1 MAETPDT
8 ASETLREWARDDRI
22 TLAIVFTDIVGSTAL
37 GRALGDEQMN
47 GVRRAHF
54 GHSRALLAQHAGR
67 EIKTIGDSVMAVF
80 RSIGAALDYAH
91 ALYLDPGHTALQA
104 RGVRAGIHIGSV
116 DVVGEDIFGTE
127 VDVAARVVDGIEGAE
142 IWLSDQAKRD
152 LERAGARRHRGLQW
166 LSHDGVE
173 LKGIGPESLWS
184 LVPAVV
190 VEAAAPPMPK
200 TSPSSGPA
208 WVERPARDGRGVTR
222 DATRPRQFAFGP
234 FRLLPAQQLLLES
247 ESPVRLGSRARDL
260 LIALVEQAGQV
271 ITKEALSARLWPN
284 IVVEEGTLRVHV
296 AALRKAL
303 RDGQE
308 GRRYIANI
316 AGRGYAF
323 VGEVAATDEPDPAAD
338 TPPEPMPPP
347 STGRLFG
354 RAEVVET
361 LSTRLAQQ
369 RLITITITGPGGIG
383 KTSVALAVADRMRP
397 GLPDGV
403 CVVDFAPLADSKLVP
418 TALASALGIGVLS
431 DNPLPSLVALLR
443 RRDMLIVL
451 DNCEHVID
459 AAALLAESLLQS
471 SAQLHILATSRE
483 PIRVPGEVLFR
494 LAPLAMPEVSDG
506 LTAPIAMTYSAVQL
520 FAERAAMCLGEFPL
534 TDAYAPAVANICRR
548 LDGIPLAIDMAAGR
562 VDAFGIAGLASA
574 LDDRFRLAMPG
585 RRTALPRHQTLSTTL
600 DWSYQLLPET
610 ERLVLRRLAV
620 FAGFFTIAEATGV
633 IVDGGGAD
641 ILESIANLAA
651 KSLVVAN
658 LETPVPT
665 YRLLETTRAYA
676 LQKLEESGERAA
688 YARRHARQCLAAMEA
703 ANAAWEASPPEAW
716 LARYRHLIDD
726 VRAALDLSF
735 RIEDEAATAAA
746 LTIAAL
752 PLWYQLSLL
761 SECYQRACQA
771 LRLPA
776 AARSPTQEMR
786 LYAAIAWLLMQT
798 KGFVQ
803 EALDTWTTLLALSR
817 DNNDP
822 DHQLRALWGLWAAQ
836 VSEGALRTSLALAK
850 EFSSL
855 AQHTSEL
862 DRCVGDRMLGHSLH
876 LLGEQA
882 AAREHL
888 ERMLANYAPP
898 ATGAQAMRYIFDQ
911 KALARCFLARI
922 RWLQGYPDQAMEIA
936 RDVTSDERAQGDALS
951 LCQVLVQA
959 ACPIGLM
966 VGDLAAVEEFVSDL
980 IELSVRHD
988 WHFWH
993 AFGSCFR
1000 GVLTVHRGDLA
1011 AGLHLLEEA
1020 LRGLRSIDFGVHYL
1034 YFLCEYASALGLA
1047 GRIDRGLDVIEQ
1059 AIARSDSNNER
1070 WCIAEV
1076 LRIKG
1081 ELLHRQGKFDSAD
1094 AAFATARG
1102 WAERQS
1108 ALSLSLRIATGAAR
1122 LWQDMG
1128 RTATARTELTAVC
1141 GRFTEGFGTADYRN
1155 ARAVLD
1161 ALNLEVARR

>member
-1 MAETPDT
+1 MAETSDT
-8 ASETLREWARDDRI
+8 PSETLREWARDDRV

-67 EIKTIGDSVMAVF
+67 EIKTIGDTVMAVF

-91 ALYLDPGHTALQA
+91 ALYFDPGHTALQA

-127 VDVAARVVDGIEGAE
+127 VDVAARIVGGIEGAE

-173 LKGIGPESLWS
+173 LKGIGTERLWS
-184 LVPAVV
+184 LVPGVAP
-190 VEAAAPPMPK
+190 AGAAPPVPG
-200 TSPSSGPA
+200 TSASNGPA
-208 WVERPARDGRGVTR
+208 WVEGPARDGRGMTR
-222 DATRPRQFAFGP
+222 DVTRPRQFAFGP
-234 FRLLPAQQLLLES
+234 FRLFPAQQLLLEG
-247 ESPVRLGSRARDL
+247 EAPVRLGGRARDL
-260 LIALVEQAGQV
+260 LLALVEQAGQV
-271 ITKEALSARLWPN
+271 ITKEALSGRLWPN

-308 GRRYIANI
+308 ARRYIANI
-316 AGRGYAF
+316 AGRGYSF
-323 VGEVAATDEPDPAAD
+323 VGEVVATDEPDPAAD
-338 TPPEPMPPP
+338 APAEPMPLL
-347 STGRLFG
+347 SMAQLFG

-361 LSTRLAQQ
+361 LSTKLAQQ
-369 RLITITITGPGGIG
+369 RLITITGPGGIG

-418 TALASALGIGVLS
+418 TALASALGIGVVS
-431 DNPLPSLVALLR
+431 ENPLPSLVALLR
-443 RRDMLIVL
+443 SRDMLIVL

-459 AAALLAESLLQS
+459 TAALLAESLIQGGARLR
-471 SAQLHILATSRE
+471 ILATSRE
-483 PIRVPGEVLFR
+483 PIRVPGEMLFR
-494 LAPLAMPEVSDG
+494 LGPLAMPEVSDG

-520 FAERAAMCLGEFPL
+520 FVERAAMCLGEFSL
-534 TDAYAPAVANICRR
+534 TDARAPAVANICRR
-548 LDGIPLAIDMAAGR
+548 LDGIPLAIEMAAGR
-562 VDAFGIAGLASA
+562 VDVFGIAGLAGV
-574 LDDRFRLAMPG
+574 LDDRFRLAMRG
-585 RRTALPRHQTLSTTL
+585 RRTALLRHQTLNTTL
-600 DWSYQLLPET
+600 DWSHELLPET

-620 FAGFFTIAEATGV
+620 FAGFFTITEATGV
-633 IVDGGGAD
+633 LVDGGGAD
-641 ILESIANLAA
+641 NLESIANLAA
-651 KSLVVAN
+651 KSLLVVN
-658 LETPVPT
+658 LETPVAT

-676 LQKLEESGERAA
+676 LQKLEESGERMA

-703 ANAAWEASPPEAW
+703 ANAAWEASPPETW
-716 LARYRHLIDD
+716 LARHRHLIDD

-735 RIEDEAATAAA
+735 RTEDEAATAVA
-746 LTIAAL
+746 LTVAAV

-761 SECYQRACQA
+761 SECYQRACHA

-786 LYAAIAWLLMQT
+786 LYAAVAWCLMQI

-803 EALDTWTTLLALSR
+803 ETRDTWTTLLALSR
-817 DNNDP
+817 ENNDS
-822 DHQLRALWGLWAAQ
+822 DHQLRALWGLWAARI
-836 VSEGALRTSLALAK
+836 SEGALRTALALAE

-855 AQHTSEL
+855 AQPTSEI

-876 LLGEQA
+876 LLGDQA
-882 AAREHL
+882 PAREHL

-936 RDVTSDERAQGDALS
+936 CDVTSDERARGDALS

-993 AFGSCFR
+993 AFGTCFR
-1000 GVLTVHRGDLA
+1000 GVLTVQRGDLA

-1020 LRGLRSIDFGVHYL
+1020 LSGLRNIDFGVHYL

-1047 GRIDRGLDVIEQ
+1047 GRTDRGLDAIEQ
-1059 AIARSDSNNER
+1059 AIARSDRNDER

-1076 LRIKG
+1076 LRLRG
-1081 ELLHRQGKFDSAD
+1081 ELLHRQGELESAD
-1094 AAFATARG
+1094 AAFATARV
-1102 WAERQS
+1102 WAERQG

-1128 RTATARTELTAVC
+1128 RAAAARAELTAVC

-1155 ARAVLD
+1155 ARAILD
-1161 ALNLEVARR
+1161 GVNPAVARR

>member
-1 MAETPDT
+1 MTH
-8 ASETLREWARDDRI
+8 
-22 TLAIVFTDIVGSTAL
+22 
-37 GRALGDEQMN
+37 N
-47 GVRRAHF
+47 
-54 GHSRALLAQHAGR
+54 
-67 EIKTIGDSVMAVF
+67 
-80 RSIGAALDYAH
+80 
-91 ALYLDPGHTALQA
+91 
-104 RGVRAGIHIGSV
+104 
-116 DVVGEDIFGTE
+116 
-127 VDVAARVVDGIEGAE
+127 
-142 IWLSDQAKRD
+142 
-152 LERAGARRHRGLQW
+152 
-166 LSHDGVE
+166 
-173 LKGIGPESLWS
+173 
-184 LVPAVV
+184 
-190 VEAAAPPMPK
+190 
-200 TSPSSGPA
+200 
-208 WVERPARDGRGVTR
+208 
-222 DATRPRQFAFGP
+222 ATRPRQFAFGT
-234 FRLLPAQQLLLES
+234 FRLLPAQRLLLEG
-247 ESPVRLGSRARDL
+247 ESPVRLGGRARDL
-260 LIALVEQAGQV
+260 LIALLEQAGQV

-284 IVVEEGTLRVHV
+284 IAVEEGTLRVHV

-323 VGEVAATDEPDPAAD
+323 VGEVVATDEPDPAAYA
-338 TPPEPMPPP
+338 PPEPRTP
-347 STGRLFG
+347 SSTARLFG
-354 RAEVVET
+354 RVEVVAT
-361 LSTRLAQQ
+361 LSTRLARH
-369 RLITITITGPGGIG
+369 RLITITGPGGIG
-383 KTSVALAVADRMRP
+383 KTSVALAVADSVRS

-418 TALASALGIGVLS
+418 TALASALGMGVRS
-431 DNPLPSLVALLR
+431 ENPLPSLVALLR
-443 RRDMLIVL
+443 NRDMLIVL

-459 AAALLAESLLQS
+459 AAALLVESLIQGGARLR
-471 SAQLHILATSRE
+471 ILATSRE
-483 PIRVPGEVLFR
+483 PIRVPGEMLFR
-494 LAPLAMPEVSDG
+494 LAPLAMPEVSDR

-520 FAERAAMCLGEFPL
+520 FVERAAMCLGEFSL
-534 TDAYAPAVANICRR
+534 TDAHVPAVANICRR
-548 LDGIPLAIDMAAGR
+548 LDGIPLAIEMATGR
-562 VDAFGIAGLASA
+562 VDVFGVAGLADV
-574 LDDRFRLAMPG
+574 LDDRFRLAMRG
-585 RRTALPRHQTLSTTL
+585 RRTALPRHQTLSTAL

-620 FAGFFTIAEATGV
+620 FAGFFTITAANGV
-633 IVDGGGAD
+633 LADDGGAD
-641 ILESIANLAA
+641 NLESIANLAA
-651 KSLVVAN
+651 KSLVVVN

-676 LQKLEESGERAA
+676 LQKLEESGERTA
-688 YARRHARQCLAAMEA
+688 YARRHARQYLAAMEA
-703 ANAAWEASPPEAW
+703 ANLAWEASPPETW
-716 LARYRHLIDD
+716 LARHRHLIDD
-726 VRAALDLSF
+726 VRAALDLTF
-735 RIEDEAATAAA
+735 RTEDEAAIAVA
-746 LTIAAL
+746 LTVAAL

-761 SECYQRACQA
+761 SECYQRACHA
-771 LRLPA
+771 LDLPA

-798 KGFVQ
+798 KGSVQ

-836 VSEGALRTSLALAK
+836 VSEGALRTSLALAE
-850 EFSSL
+850 EFASL
-855 AQHTSEL
+855 AQRTSEL
-862 DRCVGDRMLGHSLH
+862 DRCVGDRMLGHTLH

-888 ERMLANYAPP
+888 ERMLANYEPP
-898 ATGAQAMRYIFDQ
+898 VTGAQAMRYIFDQ

-922 RWLQGYPDQAMEIA
+922 MWLQGYADQAMEIA
-936 RDVTSDERAQGDALS
+936 CDVTNDERARGDALS

-966 VGDLAAVEEFVSDL
+966 VGDLVAVEEFVSEL
-980 IELSVRHD
+980 IELSMRHD

-1047 GRIDRGLDVIEQ
+1047 GRTDRGLDTIEQ
-1059 AIARSDSNNER
+1059 ATVRSDRNDER

-1081 ELLHRQGKFDSAD
+1081 ELLHHQGKFEGAD
-1094 AAFATARG
+1094 AAFAAARV
-1102 WAERQS
+1102 WAERQG

-1122 LWQDMG
+1122 LLPDMG
-1128 RTATARTELTAVC
+1128 RAAAAHAELTTVC

-1155 ARAVLD
+1155 ARA
-1161 ALNLEVARR
+1161 ALNSLDLEMARH

>member
-1 MAETPDT
+1 M
-8 ASETLREWARDDRI
+8 LR
-22 TLAIVFTDIVGSTAL
+22 
-37 GRALGDEQMN
+37 
-47 GVRRAHF
+47 
-54 GHSRALLAQHAGR
+54 
-67 EIKTIGDSVMAVF
+67 
-80 RSIGAALDYAH
+80 
-91 ALYLDPGHTALQA
+91 A

-127 VDVAARVVDGIEGAE
+127 VDVAARVVGGIEGAE

-152 LERAGARRHRGLQW
+152 LERAGARRHSGLQW

-173 LKGIGPESLWS
+173 LKGIGTERLWS
-184 LVPAVV
+184 MVPGA
-190 VEAAAPPMPK
+190 ESAGPAPPVPE
-200 TSPSSGPA
+200 TGASDGPA
-208 WVERPARDGRGVTR
+208 RVEGPARDAREITH
-222 DATRPRQFAFGP
+222 DARRPRQFAFGP
-234 FRLLPAQQLLLES
+234 FRLFPARQLLLEG
-247 ESPVRLGSRARDL
+247 EAPVRLGGRARDL

-271 ITKEALSARLWPN
+271 IAKEALSARLWPN

-303 RDGQE
+303 RDGQG

-323 VGEVAATDEPDPAAD
+323 VGEVVATDEPDPTAIAA
-338 TPPEPMPPP
+338 PEPMPPL
-347 STGRLFG
+347 SMTRLFG

-361 LSTRLAQQ
+361 LSIRLAQQ
-369 RLITITITGPGGIG
+369 RLITITGPGGIG

-397 GLPDGV
+397 GLRDGV
-403 CVVDFAPLADSKLVP
+403 CLVDFAPLADSKLVL
-418 TALASALGIGVLS
+418 TALASALGIGVVS
-431 DNPLPSLVALLR
+431 ENPLPNLVALLR
-443 RRDMLIVL
+443 NRDMLIVL

-459 AAALLAESLLQS
+459 AAALLAESLLQRTGR
-471 SAQLHILATSRE
+471 LRILATSRE
-483 PIRVPGEVLFR
+483 PIRVPGEILFR
-494 LAPLAMPEVSDG
+494 LAPLAMPEVSG
-506 LTAPIAMTYSAVQL
+506 CLTAPIAMTYSAVQL
-520 FAERAAMCLGEFPL
+520 FVERTAMCLGEFSL
-534 TDAYAPAVANICRR
+534 TDAHAPAVANICRR
-548 LDGIPLAIDMAAGR
+548 LDGIPLAIEMAAGR
-562 VDAFGIAGLASA
+562 VDVFGIAGLAGV
-574 LDDRFRLAMPG
+574 LDDRFRLAMRG
-585 RRTALPRHQTLSTTL
+585 RRTALPRHQTLNTTL
-600 DWSYQLLPET
+600 DWSYQLLPES

-620 FAGFFTIAEATGV
+620 FAGFFTITEATGV
-633 IVDGGGAD
+633 LVEHSTDNT
-641 ILESIANLAA
+641 LESIANLVA
-651 KSLVVAN
+651 KSLLVVN

-676 LQKLEESGERAA
+676 LQKLDESGERTA

-703 ANAAWEASPPEAW
+703 ANLAWDASPADAW
-716 LARYRHLIDD
+716 LARHRHLIDD
-726 VRAALDLSF
+726 VRAALDLSL
-735 RIEDEAATAAA
+735 RIEEEAATAVA
-746 LTIAAL
+746 LTVAAL

-771 LRLPA
+771 LGLPA
-776 AARSPTQEMR
+776 ASRSAIQEMR

-798 KGFVQ
+798 KGSVR
-803 EALDTWTTLLALSR
+803 EALDTWTALLALSR
-817 DNNDP
+817 ANNDP

-836 VSEGALRTSLALAK
+836 VSEGALRTSLALAE

-855 AQHTSEL
+855 ARQTSEL
-862 DRCVGDRMLGHSLH
+862 DRCVGDRMLGHTLH
-876 LLGEQA
+876 LLGEQTT
-882 AAREHL
+882 AREHL

-922 RWLQGYPDQAMEIA
+922 RWLQGYADQAMEIA
-936 RDVTSDERAQGDALS
+936 CDVTNDERARGDALS

-966 VGDLAAVEEFVSDL
+966 VGDLAAVEEFLSDL

-993 AFGSCFR
+993 AFGDCFR

-1047 GRIDRGLDVIEQ
+1047 GRTDRGLDAIEQ
-1059 AIARSDSNNER
+1059 AIARSDRNDER

-1081 ELLHRQGKFDSAD
+1081 QLLHRQGKFEGAD
-1094 AAFATARG
+1094 AAFATARV
-1102 WAERQS
+1102 WAERQGVP
-1108 ALSLSLRIATGAAR
+1108 SLSLRIATCAAR

-1128 RTATARTELTAVC
+1128 RAAAARAELTAVC

-1161 ALNLEVARR
+1161 GLNLEIARC

>member
-1 MAETPDT
+1 M
-8 ASETLREWARDDRI
+8 
-22 TLAIVFTDIVGSTAL
+22 
-37 GRALGDEQMN
+37 
-47 GVRRAHF
+47 
-54 GHSRALLAQHAGR
+54 
-67 EIKTIGDSVMAVF
+67 
-80 RSIGAALDYAH
+80 
-91 ALYLDPGHTALQA
+91 
-104 RGVRAGIHIGSV
+104 
-116 DVVGEDIFGTE
+116 
-127 VDVAARVVDGIEGAE
+127 
-142 IWLSDQAKRD
+142 
-152 LERAGARRHRGLQW
+152 
-166 LSHDGVE
+166 
-173 LKGIGPESLWS
+173 
-184 LVPAVV
+184 
-190 VEAAAPPMPK
+190 
-200 TSPSSGPA
+200 
-208 WVERPARDGRGVTR
+208 TR
-222 DATRPRQFAFGP
+222 DATRPRQFEFGP
-234 FRLLPAQQLLLES
+234 FRLLPAQQLLLEG
-247 ESPVRLGSRARDL
+247 ESPVRLGGRARDL
-260 LIALVEQAGQV
+260 LVALLEQAGQL

-323 VGEVAATDEPDPAAD
+323 VGEVVATDGSDPAAD
-338 TPPEPMPPP
+338 APPEPVPPL
-347 STGRLFG
+347 SMARLFG
-354 RAEVVET
+354 RAEVLET

-369 RLITITITGPGGIG
+369 RLITITGPGGIG

-403 CVVDFAPLADSKLVP
+403 SVVDFAPLADSKLVP
-418 TALASALGIGVLS
+418 TALASALGIGVVS
-431 DNPLPSLVALLR
+431 ENPLPSLVALLR
-443 RRDMLIVL
+443 SRDMLIVL

-459 AAALLAESLLQS
+459 AAASLAESLLQG
-471 SAQLHILATSRE
+471 SARLRILATSRE
-483 PIRVPGEVLFR
+483 AMRVPGEILFR
-494 LAPLAMPEVSDG
+494 LTPLAMPEVSDG
-506 LTAPIAMTYSAVQL
+506 LSAPIAMTYSAVQL
-520 FAERAAMCLGEFPL
+520 FVERAAMCLGEFSL
-534 TDAYAPAVANICRR
+534 TDAHAPAVANICCR
-548 LDGIPLAIDMAAGR
+548 LDGIPLAIEMAAGR
-562 VDAFGIAGLASA
+562 VDAFGIAGLAGV
-574 LDDRFRLAMPG
+574 LDDRFRLAMRG

-620 FAGFFTIAEATGV
+620 FAGLFTITEATGLLA
-633 IVDGGGAD
+633 DGGGAD
-641 ILESIANLAA
+641 NLERIANLAA
-651 KSLVVAN
+651 KSLLVVN
-658 LETPVPT
+658 LETPVRT

-676 LQKLEESGERAA
+676 LQKLEESGERMTHE
-688 YARRHARQCLAAMEA
+688 RRHARQCLAAMAA
-703 ANAAWEASPPEAW
+703 ANLAWEASPPKTW
-716 LARYRHLIDD
+716 LARHRHLIDD

-735 RIEDEAATAAA
+735 RTEDEAATAVA
-746 LTIAAL
+746 LTVTAV

-761 SECYQRACQA
+761 SECYQRACHA

-786 LYAAIAWLLMQT
+786 LYAAIAWCLMQI

-803 EALDTWTTLLALSR
+803 ETRDTWTTLLALSR
-817 DNNDP
+817 DHNDP
-822 DHQLRALWGLWAAQ
+822 DHQLRALWGLWAARI
-836 VSEGALRTSLALAK
+836 SEGALRTALALAE

-855 AQHTSEL
+855 AQRTSEL
-862 DRCVGDRMLGHSLH
+862 DRCVGDRMLGHTLH

-888 ERMLANYAPP
+888 ERMLVNYAPP

-911 KALARCFLARI
+911 KALARCFLGRI

-936 RDVTSDERAQGDALS
+936 CDVTNDERARGDALS

-959 ACPIGLM
+959 ACPIGLL
-966 VGDLAAVEEFVSDL
+966 VGDLPAVEEFVSDL

-1000 GVLTVHRGDLA
+1000 GVLTVHRGGLA

-1047 GRIDRGLDVIEQ
+1047 GRTDQGLDIIEQ
-1059 AIARSDSNNER
+1059 AIARSDRNDER

-1081 ELLHRQGKFDSAD
+1081 ELLHRQGKFESAD
-1094 AAFATARG
+1094 AAFATARV
-1102 WAERQS
+1102 WAERQG

-1128 RTATARTELTAVC
+1128 RAAAARAELTSVC
-1141 GRFTEGFGTADYRN
+1141 GRFTEGFGTADYRS
-1155 ARAVLD
+1155 ARVVLD
-1161 ALNLEVARR
+1161 GLNLEAAGR

>member
-1 MAETPDT
+1 M
-8 ASETLREWARDDRI
+8 
-22 TLAIVFTDIVGSTAL
+22 
-37 GRALGDEQMN
+37 
-47 GVRRAHF
+47 
-54 GHSRALLAQHAGR
+54 
-67 EIKTIGDSVMAVF
+67 
-80 RSIGAALDYAH
+80 
-91 ALYLDPGHTALQA
+91 
-104 RGVRAGIHIGSV
+104 
-116 DVVGEDIFGTE
+116 
-127 VDVAARVVDGIEGAE
+127 
-142 IWLSDQAKRD
+142 
-152 LERAGARRHRGLQW
+152 
-166 LSHDGVE
+166 
-173 LKGIGPESLWS
+173 
-184 LVPAVV
+184 
-190 VEAAAPPMPK
+190 
-200 TSPSSGPA
+200 
-208 WVERPARDGRGVTR
+208 TR
-222 DATRPRQFAFGP
+222 DATRPRQFAFGS
-234 FRLLPAQQLLLES
+234 FRLFPAQQLLLEGD
-247 ESPVRLGSRARDL
+247 SPVRLGGRARDL
-260 LIALVEQAGQV
+260 LIALVERAGQV

-308 GRRYIANI
+308 GRRYITNV
-316 AGRGYAF
+316 AGRGYSF
-323 VGEVAATDEPDPAAD
+323 VGEVVATDEPAPAAHAA
-338 TPPEPMPPP
+338 PEPMPPL
-347 STGRLFG
+347 SMARLFG

-369 RLITITITGPGGIG
+369 RLITITGPGGIG
-383 KTSVALAVADRMRP
+383 KTSVALAVADRMRA

-418 TALASALGIGVLS
+418 TALASALGIGVVS
-431 DNPLPSLVALLR
+431 ENPLPSLVSLLR
-443 RRDMLIVL
+443 NREMLIVL

-459 AAALLAESLLQS
+459 TAALLAESILQGG
-471 SAQLHILATSRE
+471 ARLRILATSRE
-483 PIRVPGEVLFR
+483 PMRVPGETLSR
-494 LAPLAMPEVSDG
+494 LAPLAMPEVSEG

-520 FAERAAMCLGEFPL
+520 FVERAAMCLGEYSL
-534 TDAYAPAVANICRR
+534 TDAHAPAIANICCR
-548 LDGIPLAIDMAAGR
+548 LDGIPLAIEMAAGR
-562 VDAFGIAGLASA
+562 ADAFGIAGLANV
-574 LDDRFRLAMPG
+574 LDDRFRLAMRG

-633 IVDGGGAD
+633 LVDGGDAD
-641 ILESIANLAA
+641 NLESIANLAA
-651 KSLVVAN
+651 KSLLVVN
-658 LETPVPT
+658 LETPEPT

-676 LQKLEESGERAA
+676 VQKLEDSGERAV

-703 ANAAWEASPPEAW
+703 ANAAWEVSAPEAW
-716 LARYRHLIDD
+716 LERHRHLIDD

-735 RIEDEAATAAA
+735 SSEDEEATAVA

-761 SECYQRACQA
+761 SECYQRACNA
-771 LRLPA
+771 LGLPA

-798 KGFVQ
+798 KGLVQ
-803 EALDTWTTLLALSR
+803 EARDTWSTLLALSR

-822 DHQLRALWGLWAAQ
+822 DHQLRALWGLWAAR
-836 VSEGALRTSLALAK
+836 VSEGALRTSLALAE

-855 AQHTSEL
+855 AQQTSEIDL
-862 DRCVGDRMLGHSLH
+862 WVGDRMLGHSLH

-882 AAREHL
+882 AAHEHL

-922 RWLQGYPDQAMEIA
+922 RWLQGYADQAMEIA
-936 RDVTSDERAQGDALS
+936 CDVTNDERARGDALS

-966 VGDLAAVEEFVSDL
+966 VGDLVAVEEFVSEL
-980 IELSVRHD
+980 IEQSVRHD

-993 AFGSCFR
+993 AFGTCYR

-1047 GRIDRGLDVIEQ
+1047 GRTDSGLDSIEQ
-1059 AIARSDSNNER
+1059 AIARSDRNDER

-1081 ELLHRQGKFDSAD
+1081 DLLHRQGKFDDAD
-1094 AAFATARG
+1094 AAFASARA
-1102 WAERQS
+1102 WAERQG

-1128 RTATARTELTAVC
+1128 RAAAARAELTAIC
-1141 GRFTEGFGTADYRN
+1141 ERFTEGFGTADYRN

-1161 ALNLEVARR
+1161 RLNPEVARR

>member
-1 MAETPDT
+1 MAETSDIP
-8 ASETLREWARDDRI
+8 SETLREWTRDDRV
-22 TLAIVFTDIVGSTAL
+22 TLAIVFTDIVGAAAL

-54 GHSRALLAQHAGR
+54 GHSRALLAEHAGR

-91 ALYLDPGHTALQA
+91 ALYLDPGHMALQA
-104 RGVRAGIHIGSV
+104 HGVRAGIHIGSV
-116 DVVGEDIFGTE
+116 DVVGEDVFGTE
-127 VDVAARVVDGIEGAE
+127 VDVAARVVGGIKGAE

-152 LERAGARRHRGLQW
+152 LERAGARRHSGLQW
-166 LSHDGVE
+166 LSHEDVE
-173 LKGIGPESLWS
+173 LKGIGRERLWS
-184 LVPAVV
+184 LVG
-190 VEAAAPPMPK
+190 AAPTVPE
-200 TSPSSGPA
+200 TSASSDPA
-208 WVERPARDGRGVTR
+208 SVESPAREERGMTR
-222 DATRPRQFAFGP
+222 DATRPRHFAFGP
-234 FRLLPAQQLLLES
+234 FLLFPEQRLLLEGD
-247 ESPVRLGSRARDL
+247 SPVRLGGRARDL
-260 LIALVEQAGQV
+260 LIALLEQAGQV

-284 IVVEEGTLRVHV
+284 IVVEEGALRVHV

-303 RDGQE
+303 RDGQD

-323 VGEVAATDEPDPAAD
+323 VGEVVATDEPNAAAD
-338 TPPEPMPPP
+338 ARPELMPPL
-347 STGRLFG
+347 SMMRLFG
-354 RAEVVET
+354 RAEVIET
-361 LSTRLAQQ
+361 LSTRLARQ
-369 RLITITITGPGGIG
+369 RLITITGPGGIG
-383 KTSVALAVADRMRP
+383 KTSVALAVADRMRS

-418 TALASALGIGVLS
+418 TALASALGIGVVS
-431 DNPLPSLVALLR
+431 ENPLPSLVALLHSR
-443 RRDMLIVL
+443 HMLIVF

-459 AAALLAESLLQS
+459 TAALLAESLLQG
-471 SAQLHILATSRE
+471 SARLRILATSRE
-483 PIRVPGEVLFR
+483 PMRVSGEVLFR
-494 LAPLAMPEVSDG
+494 LTPLAVPEVSDG

-520 FAERAAMCLGEFPL
+520 FVERAAMCLGEYL
-534 TDAYAPAVANICRR
+534 LSDAHAPAVADICRR
-548 LDGIPLAIDMAAGR
+548 LDGIPLAIEMAAGH
-562 VDAFGIAGLASA
+562 VDAFGIAGLAGV
-574 LDDRFRLAMPG
+574 LDDRFRLAMRG

-610 ERLVLRRLAV
+610 ERLVLRRLAI
-620 FAGFFTIAEATGV
+620 FAGSFTITEATGV
-633 IVDGGGAD
+633 LADDGGAD
-641 ILESIANLAA
+641 NLEGIANLAA
-651 KSLVVAN
+651 KSLLVVN
-658 LETPVPT
+658 LETPVRT

-676 LQKLEESGERAA
+676 LQKLEESGERMA

-703 ANAAWEASPPEAW
+703 ANLAWEASPPETW

-735 RIEDEAATAAA
+735 RAEDEAVTAVSLTVAA
-746 LTIAAL
+746 V

-761 SECYQRACQA
+761 DECYQRTCHA

-776 AARSPTQEMR
+776 AAHSPMQEMR
-786 LYAAIAWLLMQT
+786 LYAAVAWCLMQI
-798 KGFVQ
+798 KGFV
-803 EALDTWTTLLALSR
+803 EETRDTWTTLLALSR
-817 DNNDP
+817 DYNDP
-822 DHQLRALWGLWAAQ
+822 DHQLRALWGLWAARI
-836 VSEGALRTSLALAK
+836 SEGALRTALTLAH

-855 AQHTSEL
+855 ARQTSEL

-882 AAREHL
+882 AAHEHL
-888 ERMLANYAPP
+888 ARMLANYAPP
-898 ATGAQAMRYIFDQ
+898 ATGAQVMRYIFDQ

-936 RDVTSDERAQGDALS
+936 CDVTNDERARGDGLS

-988 WHFWH
+988 WQFWH

-1000 GVLTVHRGDLA
+1000 SVLTVQRGDLA
-1011 AGLHLLEEA
+1011 AGLPLLEEA
-1020 LRGLRSIDFGVHYL
+1020 LSGLRSIDFGVHYL

-1047 GRIDRGLDVIEQ
+1047 GRTDRGLDVIEE
-1059 AIARSDSNNER
+1059 AVARSDRNDER

-1081 ELLHRQGKFDSAD
+1081 ELLHRQGKFEDAD
-1094 AAFATARG
+1094 AVFATARE
-1102 WAERQS
+1102 WAEQQG
-1108 ALSLSLRIATGAAR
+1108 ALSWSLRIATSAAR

-1128 RTATARTELTAVC
+1128 RSAAARAELRAVC
-1141 GRFTEGFGTADYRN
+1141 GRFIEGFGTADYQN
-1155 ARAVLD
+1155 ARAILD
-1161 ALNLEVARR
+1161 RLNLEVATQ

>member
-1 MAETPDT
+1 MAETSDIP
-8 ASETLREWARDDRI
+8 SETLREWARDDRV

-54 GHSRALLAQHAGR
+54 GHSRALLSQHAGR
-67 EIKTIGDSVMAVF
+67 EIKTIGDGVMAVF
-80 RSIGAALDYAH
+80 RSIGAALDYAQ
-91 ALYLDPGHTALQA
+91 ALYLDPGHKALQA

-127 VDVAARVVDGIEGAE
+127 VDVAARVVGEIEGAE

-166 LSHDGVE
+166 LPHDSVE
-173 LKGIGPESLWS
+173 LKGIGSERLWS
-184 LVPAVV
+184 LAPGVAPAP
-190 VEAAAPPMPK
+190 AAPLVPE
-200 TSPSSGPA
+200 TSATHDPA
-208 WVERPARDGRGVTR
+208 CVEGPARDGRGMTR
-222 DATRPRQFAFGP
+222 DAPRPRRFAFGP
-234 FRLLPAQQLLLES
+234 FRLFPAQQLLLEG
-247 ESPVRLGSRARDL
+247 ESSVRLGGRARDL
-260 LIALVEQAGQV
+260 LIALIEQAGQV

-303 RDGQE
+303 RDGQG

-316 AGRGYAF
+316 AGRGYSF
-323 VGEVAATDEPDPAAD
+323 VGEVVATDEPAAIA
-338 TPPEPMPPP
+338 PPEPTPPL
-347 STGRLFG
+347 SMARLFG
-354 RAEVVET
+354 RAEVIER

-369 RLITITITGPGGIG
+369 RLITITGPGGIG

-403 CVVDFAPLADSKLVP
+403 CAVDFAPLADSKLVP
-418 TALASALGIGVLS
+418 TALASALGIGVVS
-431 DNPLPSLVALLR
+431 ENPLPSLVALLR
-443 RRDMLIVL
+443 NRDMLIVL

-459 AAALLAESLLQS
+459 AAALLTESLLQG
-471 SAQLHILATSRE
+471 SARLRILATSRE
-483 PIRVPGEVLFR
+483 PIRVPGEILFR
-494 LAPLAMPEVSDG
+494 LASLAVPEVSDG
-506 LTAPIAMTYSAVQL
+506 LTATIAMTYSAVQL
-520 FAERAAMCLGEFPL
+520 FVERAAMCLGEFSL
-534 TDAYAPAVANICRR
+534 TDAHAPAVANICRR
-548 LDGIPLAIDMAAGR
+548 LDGIPLAIEMAAGR
-562 VDAFGIAGLASA
+562 VDAFGIAGLAGG
-574 LDDRFRLAMPG
+574 LDDRFRLAMRG

-600 DWSYQLLPET
+600 DWSYQLLSET

-620 FAGFFTIAEATGV
+620 FAGFFTITDAIGV
-633 IVDGGGAD
+633 LVDGGGAD
-641 ILESIANLAA
+641 NLKSIANLAA
-651 KSLVVAN
+651 KSLLDVN

-676 LQKLEESGERAA
+676 LQKLEEGGERAA

-703 ANAAWEASPPEAW
+703 ANAEWEASPPETW
-716 LARYRHLIDD
+716 LASHRHLIDD

-735 RIEDEAATAAA
+735 RTEDEAATAVA
-746 LTIAAL
+746 LTVTAV

-761 SECYQRACQA
+761 SECYQRAYHA
-771 LRLPA
+771 LRLPP
-776 AARSPTQEMR
+776 AARSPMQEMR
-786 LYAAIAWLLMQT
+786 LYAAVAWCLMQI

-803 EALDTWTTLLALSR
+803 ETRDTWTTLLALSR

-822 DHQLRALWGLWAAQ
+822 DHQLRALWGLWAART
-836 VSEGALRTSLALAK
+836 SEGALRTALALAE

-855 AQHTSEL
+855 AQQTSEL
-862 DRCVGDRMLGHSLH
+862 DRGVGDRMLGHSLH

-882 AAREHL
+882 AAHEHL
-888 ERMLANYAPP
+888 GRMLANYTPP
-898 ATGAQAMRYIFDQ
+898 ATGAQVMRYIFDQ

-936 RDVTSDERAQGDALS
+936 CDVTNDERARGDALS

-1000 GVLTVHRGDLA
+1000 GVLTVQRGDRA
-1011 AGLHLLEEA
+1011 AGLPLLEEA
-1020 LRGLRSIDFGVHYL
+1020 LSGLRSIDFGVHYL

-1047 GRIDRGLDVIEQ
+1047 GRTDRALDAVDQ
-1059 AIARSDSNNER
+1059 AIARSDRNDER

-1081 ELLHRQGKFDSAD
+1081 ELLHRQGKFEDAD
-1094 AAFATARG
+1094 ATFATARV
-1102 WAERQS
+1102 WAERQG
-1108 ALSLSLRIATGAAR
+1108 ALSLSLRIAIGAAR

-1128 RTATARTELTAVC
+1128 RAAVARAELTAVC
-1141 GRFTEGFGTADYRN
+1141 GRFTEGFGTADYRT

-1161 ALNLEVARR
+1161 SLNLEVARR